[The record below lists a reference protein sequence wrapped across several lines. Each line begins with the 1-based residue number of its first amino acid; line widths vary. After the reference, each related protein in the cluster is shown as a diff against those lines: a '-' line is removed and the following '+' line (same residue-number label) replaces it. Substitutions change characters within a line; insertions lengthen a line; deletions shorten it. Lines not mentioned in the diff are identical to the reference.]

1 MRHSSRRSIFTD
13 DVNNES
19 LDHSHNDLDDFDN
32 NMPVDSTTNNGNPID
47 TSHEHF
53 DEAEEDE
60 NVKFRLRTRQPVN
73 YKSTKYIDDDE
84 DEEED
89 QINFKK
95 ERRGRPRI
103 NKTNQEE
110 NGEVN
115 NSRTRSTNKRKN
127 YKESDDDEFEE
138 PSSDED
144 KEPSENDDEEFQIT
158 SDYSEEDDFGYK
170 RRRKTT
176 KSSRAQRYNKHKA
189 LRNFIDDEE
198 EMDEDDDEQDSLIGD
213 LHELAEE
220 NEAFTSPKRHLR
232 ERATRVNYELP
243 HPDSDINVFNK
254 FNKHLEDE
262 EGAERDG
269 SLFNS
274 TENPR
279 VGRRRNGA
287 KSNSHVFN
295 SDDFPLKRLYQ
306 TSGPFGG
313 NNTISLI
320 NKFDH
325 SKKEEFKK
333 QLEKETIDKKDVLKT
348 KIIKADLNQPLLLPP
363 DRSKNKNHNFTP
375 TLKGMESDSS
385 SSSSDE
391 QINADTDPIQIPKET
406 SFDSI
411 GGLDN
416 YITQLKEMIMLP
428 LLYPELYTNFNIQ
441 PPRGVL
447 FHGPPGTGKTLMAR
461 ALAAQ
466 SSKDSNTKI
475 TFYMRKG
482 SDILSKWVG
491 EAERQ
496 LRLLFEQAASTQPS
510 IIFFDELDGLAPVRS
525 SKQEQIHS
533 SIVSTLLALMD
544 GMDSRGQVVVIGAT
558 NRPDSLDPALRRGGR
573 FDREFYFG
581 LPGKEARLKILQ
593 IHTKGWKN
601 LDQEILE
608 EVADLSNG
616 FGGADLKQLC
626 VEAALGAVMR
636 TYPQIYSTSKDVAK
650 LKTGGKYQV
659 DVNKVFVTSGD
670 FNRALEKINPSS
682 ARQGGASSYEKLPIV
697 LEPLLK
703 KQEQDAIAKFDDI
716 FPILE
721 KEKKTSSLIDHYL
734 NNEIKNTSFKEFQF
748 MKNLSNSRFNKPFL
762 FIKGHGSEYI
772 SSSLLHRMDNVNIQ
786 SLDLSYLHSDLGK
799 SIDSAIV
806 TAFNEAKRR
815 QPSILFIP
823 NAELWTETIIQNL
836 PTFETLLQTIKFE
849 DKILVL
855 FSGEEIPINLKHL
868 FKNVK
873 NIINIKAP
881 VKSQLEKYFEKN
893 LKEFLIS
900 PASRFENAKKRIN
913 PLPSLP
919 VVETDINVP
928 STEENDEETVDKKG
942 DSLTPLRTYLDAYK
956 RSDMK
961 LKNKLKVKLAGL
973 MDLLKIRYKK
983 FKKPL
988 VDDECLLSLFE
999 NSPFHTPVYQLEN
1012 NYVKDTTTNTLFTN
1026 MDLDTIEERLWN
1038 GFYSEPKQFFKD
1050 ILLIYDDAIVSKVRE
1065 RIISASEMVAN
1076 SDVFIDEMLLP
1087 NELYLTQEWK
1097 NCKKRDD
1104 LREKLKIVDGIDVY
1118 SPEEEEEE
1126 KEEDEDVIVNDEEA
1140 KEKEE
1145 INVEE
1150 KDQQNSTSY
1159 TANVDTEKDHPQIE
1173 NTEETQLA
1181 SAKPIEKIPETLTT
1195 IVEPLEPQVV
1205 EEENVTID
1213 MNKLNSCISQ
1223 LITLAETMSIDDLQH
1238 LVSDIINFLWP
1249 FRLDNDK
1256 QIALTKLQEYIDN
1269 I

>member
-1 MRHSSRRSIFTD
+1 NMRHSSRRSIFTD
-13 DVNNES
+13 DDVNNES
-19 LDHSHNDLDDFDN
+19 LDYSHNDLDDFDN
-32 NMPVDSTTNNGNPID
+32 NMPVDTTTNTGNPID
-47 TSHEHF
+47 TSQEHF

-89 QINFKK
+89 QIDFKK
-95 ERRGRPRI
+95 ERRGRPRV

-110 NGEVN
+110 NEEVN
-115 NSRTRSTNKRKN
+115 NSRTRT
-127 YKESDDDEFEE
+127 
-138 PSSDED
+138 
-144 KEPSENDDEEFQIT
+144 
-158 SDYSEEDDFGYK
+158 
-170 RRRKTT
+170 
-176 KSSRAQRYNKHKA
+176 

-198 EMDEDDDEQDSLIGD
+198 EMDEDEQDSLIGD
-213 LHELAEE
+213 LHDLAEE

-274 TENPR
+274 TEKPR

-295 SDDFPLKRLYQ
+295 SDDYPLKRLYQ

-325 SKKEEFKK
+325 N
-333 QLEKETIDKKDVLKT
+333 VLKT

-391 QINADTDPIQIPKET
+391 HINADTDPIQIPKET
-406 SFDSI
+406 SFDNI

-601 LDQEILE
+601 LDQDILE

-682 ARQGGASSYEKLPIV
+682 TRQGGASSYEKLPIV

-721 KEKKTSSLIDHYL
+721 KEKKSSSLIDHYL
-734 NNEIKNTSFKEFQF
+734 DNEIKNTSFKEFQF

-806 TAFNEAKRR
+806 TSFNEAKRR

-823 NAELWTETIIQNL
+823 NAELWSETIIQNL

-868 FKNVK
+868 FKNVR

-881 VKSQLEKYFEKN
+881 VKSQLEEYFEKN

-913 PLPSLP
+913 PLPPLP
-919 VVETDINVP
+919 VVETNVNVP
-928 STEENDEETVDKKG
+928 STEENNEETVNKKV
-942 DSLTPLRTYLDAYK
+942 DSLLPLRTYLDAYK

-999 NSPFHTPVYQLEN
+999 TSPFHTPVYQLEN

-1097 NCKKRDD
+1097 NGKKRDD

-1118 SPEEEEEE
+1118 SPEEEENEEKDEEEDVIINDEEAEE
-1126 KEEDEDVIVNDEEA
+1126 KEEVN
-1140 KEKEE
+1140 
-1145 INVEE
+1145 IEE
-1150 KDQQNSTSY
+1150 KDQPNFASY
-1159 TANVDTEKDHPQIE
+1159 TANVDAEKNHHQME

-1181 SAKPIEKIPETLTT
+1181 SSKPIEKIPETLTT

-1213 MNKLNSCISQ
+1213 MNKLNNCISQ

-1249 FRLDNDK
+1249 FRVDNDK